1 MIFYVHLQGGMGNQM
16 FQYAAALS
24 ALKEHPEF
32 ENFKIDT
39 SFYGGQERKV
49 IKKGLTGRG
58 YDLNLF
64 NVDREL
70 EDAPEGAVI
79 LEGWF
84 QNFNEFKVVED
95 EVRKQFEFKIQFD
108 PHIEEKRQEIL
119 SQENSVS
126 IHVRRGDFINNP
138 TAFKH
143 NHHMGPDYYQKSME
157 ILESKYNRLT
167 YYVFSE
173 DTEWCRQN
181 IKNDKH
187 EVVYIDGTYDG
198 QQDAGHMYLMRSC
211 NNHIIANSTYSW
223 WSAFLSDTNN
233 VIGPSKWF
241 TNGTGSD
248 IMLDN
253 WITI

>member
-1 MIFYVHLQGGMGNQM
+1 MIFYVRLQGGMGNQM

-24 ALKEHPEF
+24 TLKEHSEF
-32 ENFKIDT
+32 KNFKIDT
-39 SFYGGQERKV
+39 SFYRGQERKV

-70 EDAPEGAVI
+70 EDAPEGAVL

-84 QNFNEFKVVED
+84 QNYNEFKVVEN
-95 EVRKQFEFKIQFD
+95 EIRKQFEFKIKFNL
-108 PHIEEKRQEIL
+108 HIEEKRQEIL

-143 NHHMGPDYYQKSME
+143 NYHMGTDYYQKSME
-157 ILESKYNRLT
+157 ILEDKYDTLT

-173 DTEWCRQN
+173 DIEWCKKN
-181 IKNDKH
+181 IKNDKQ
-187 EVVYIDGTYDG
+187 EVVYIGSAYDG

-211 NNHIIANSTYSW
+211 KNHIIANSTYSW
-223 WSAFLSDTNN
+223 WSAFLSNTNT

-253 WITI
+253 WIII